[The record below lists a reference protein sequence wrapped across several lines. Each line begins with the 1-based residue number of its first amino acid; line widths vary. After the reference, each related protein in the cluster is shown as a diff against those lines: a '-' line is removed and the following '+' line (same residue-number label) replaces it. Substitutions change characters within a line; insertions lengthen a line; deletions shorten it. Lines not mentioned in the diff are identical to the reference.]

1 MTIPDHTLHRLIL
14 TLLLLTAGNVQA
26 ALPPQ
31 VNGQPLPT
39 LAPMLEKVTP
49 AVVNISAIGEIQVRT
64 RTGHPRRDLFN
75 EPFFRH
81 FFNLPRY
88 RSETRKTRSLGSGVV
103 VDAGRGYVLS
113 NHHVIEDSQ
122 QIIVTFKDGR
132 QLEARLIGS
141 DPRTDVAVLQIS
153 ADNLTAVP
161 ISDSD
166 RLRVGDFAIAIGNP
180 FGLGQTVTSGIVSAL
195 GRSGLG
201 LRGEDNR
208 QNYEEFI
215 QTDAAINIGN
225 SGGALVNL
233 RGELIGINT
242 AILSPNRGGSV
253 GIGFAI
259 PINMAKAVMQQLI
272 THGEIRRGY
281 FGIVIQTLTP
291 ALAEAMQTDR
301 TNGAII
307 AGIESGSPAEQS
319 GIQVH
324 DIVTAVN
331 GQPVKNA
338 IEMRNRIGLLNIGDA
353 VTLQIH
359 RGDRKITLTAT
370 ISDEKHTHT
379 IAGEKLERRLAGAM
393 LTDLPADRR
402 VLITAIEPGT
412 PAAEYGLEKG
422 DAIISVNRKRITGIK
437 DIQAIIR
444 LQPDNILIN
453 IQRGQSAFFL
463 LLR

>member
-14 TLLLLTAGNVQA
+14 TLLLLTVGSVQA

-64 RTGHPRRDLFN
+64 RSHPRRDLFN

-141 DPRTDVAVLQIS
+141 DPRTDVAVLQIP

-242 AILSPNRGGSV
+242 AILSPNRGGNV

-259 PINMAKAVMQQLI
+259 PINMARAVMQQLI

-291 ALAEAMQTDR
+291 ELAEAMQTDR

-319 GIQVH
+319 GLQIH

-338 IEMRNRIGLLNIGDA
+338 IEMRNRIGLLNIGDP

-379 IAGEKLERRLAGAM
+379 IAGDKLDERLAGAM

-402 VLITAIEPGT
+402 VLISAIEPGT

-422 DAIISVNRKRITGIK
+422 DTIVSVNRKRITGIK